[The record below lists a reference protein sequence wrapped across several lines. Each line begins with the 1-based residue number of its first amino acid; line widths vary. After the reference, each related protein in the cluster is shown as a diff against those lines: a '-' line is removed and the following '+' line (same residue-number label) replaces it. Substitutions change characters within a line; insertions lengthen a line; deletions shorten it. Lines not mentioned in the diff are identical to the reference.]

1 MEMGEQRKNGEGK
14 GKNFPVHVVKSNNGI
29 RGTDLLIIN
38 LGV

>member
-1 MEMGEQRKNGEGK
+1 MEIGEQRTHGEGK
-14 GKNFPVHVVKSNNGI
+14 GKIFPVHAVKLNNGI